1 MKTLYALS
9 LLLITQIAVGQDI
22 LVKDAY
28 SKEPVSFATISFG
41 NGLGTFADA
50 NGVFR
55 FSKKIYPSVDTLYIS
70 SIGYQQLAVASTSL
84 TAEIELIQE
93 ASRLS
98 TVVVNA
104 GLVGKYKTREVDE
117 IAHDEYFDCWLP
129 TVESEI
135 AIRFDRYEGSPTLIS
150 TIKMPVVLEES
161 QRSKKGALRSFST
174 MFRVQFYDVEEDG
187 SPSYNSYYPT
197 KTFIID
203 QTSDEVYELDI
214 TDLKIVIPKSGIFVA
229 IQVLGYT
236 KPDGEL
242 INAKK
247 YREIKT
253 RTGTTKIST
262 TYRPLLPFT
271 DKIDG
276 KKTWVRRVF
285 LNDKKWQL
293 FDLDYN
299 PLSKLVR
306 DGNNNYG
313 MGIEMRVY
321 PPQE

>member
-1 MKTLYALS
+1 MKISYILS
-9 LLLITQIAVGQDI
+9 LLLFSQIILSQDI

-50 NGVFR
+50 KGVFR

-70 SIGYQQLAVASTSL
+70 SIGYQQLAVASVNL
-84 TAEIELIQE
+84 TGEIELIQE

-135 AIRFDRYEGSPTLIS
+135 AIRFDRYEESPTLIS
-150 TIKMPVVLEES
+150 SIKLPVVLEES
-161 QRSKKGALRSFST
+161 QRSKNGRLRSFST
-174 MFRVQFYDVEEDG
+174 MFRIQFYDVEEDG
-187 SPSYNSYYPT
+187 SPSYNSYFPA

-276 KKTWVRRVF
+276 KKTWVRRIF

-306 DGNNNYG
+306 DGNDNYG